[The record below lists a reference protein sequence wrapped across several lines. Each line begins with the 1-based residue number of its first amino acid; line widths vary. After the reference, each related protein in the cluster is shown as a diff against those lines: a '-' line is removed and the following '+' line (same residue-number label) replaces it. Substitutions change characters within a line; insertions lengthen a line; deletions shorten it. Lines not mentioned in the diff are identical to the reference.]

1 MITDTE
7 LRKLRPKEKAFKVAD
22 REGMYVTIST
32 AGTSSAHAPALCP
45 PEYPWQTVPCA
56 CGASRIPV

>member
-22 REGMYVTIST
+22 RDGM
-32 AGTSSAHAPALCP
+32 
-45 PEYPWQTVPCA
+45 
-56 CGASRIPV
+56 